1 MVVGLHASTA
11 LRYIIMEDEGS
22 SLGVLLEDD
31 KQDIPDL

>member
-11 LRYIIMEDEGS
+11 LRYNGGWGS

-31 KQDIPDL
+31 EQDIPDL